1 MLHPNVFMIIPFSI
15 KKKKIMFKTSIHSL
29 PEKNANDREAN
40 YEQFLP
46 TDLIASA

>member
-15 KKKKIMFKTSIHSL
+15 KKNIMFKTSIHSL

>member
-15 KKKKIMFKTSIHSL
+15 KKKIMFQTSIHSL

>member
-1 MLHPNVFMIIPFSI
+1 MLQPNVFMIIPFSI
-15 KKKKIMFKTSIHSL
+15 KKKIFKTSIHSL

-46 TDLIASA
+46 SDLIASA